1 MAKPSPSKKPA
12 AASAHTADLLLRF
25 ARRTPVLAQALQ
37 NYIDQCSHL
46 NLLLVSKDVQRKLS
60 VLRIYSTK
68 SKVQSY
74 TLSTGLG
81 VESHHSQGAASV
93 PQEGQAA
100 LFSCISE
107 HHEATSDSLRV
118 WMLHLQTSNHRE
130 EWGEIGL
137 WVCKRSNC
145 TLPACTLYVLWNVAF
160 KCMSA
165 KKASIWQL

>member
-1 MAKPSPSKKPA
+1 M
-12 AASAHTADLLLRF
+12 
-25 ARRTPVLAQALQ
+25 LAQALQ

-60 VLRIYSTK
+60 MLHIYSTK

-107 HHEATSDSLRV
+107 HHEATSDSIRV

-130 EWGEIGL
+130 E
-137 WVCKRSNC
+137 
-145 TLPACTLYVLWNVAF
+145 
-160 KCMSA
+160 
-165 KKASIWQL
+165 